1 MSRTWNSKEDLI
13 KKNEYLR
20 SKSASYMKQFEE
32 TIVHLNRLKEP
43 MIKANA
49 NAAEENW
56 KNIELNKI
64 VHKLQKKKIMFLNQL
79 ITYHKNNKKELQMKV
94 SFNWAKNK
102 FTLVFTY
109 EQKTIQVTHIRPR
122 QVLRLSISVEEKKS
136 LVNSI
141 TDLKLKNELFL
152 TIKNFNQLKTRND

>member
-94 SFNWAKNK
+94 SFN
-102 FTLVFTY
+102 
-109 EQKTIQVTHIRPR
+109 
-122 QVLRLSISVEEKKS
+122 
-136 LVNSI
+136 
-141 TDLKLKNELFL
+141 
-152 TIKNFNQLKTRND
+152 